1 MALCC
6 TASIDCRAS
15 ARTVVEAGAA
25 LEDAA
30 ERRGRERRGHGRR
43 RKGKRKRRRRKR
55 GRRRRRPAEEELAAV
70 PLSQG
75 LEQHSAAAFEL
86 APARYPEDA
95 VGRAALSIV
104 IALSWAVLA
113 DADVPMWRCEGPR
126 LAP

>member
-1 MALCC
+1 MEE
-6 TASIDCRAS
+6 
-15 ARTVVEAGAA
+15 EAG
-25 LEDAA
+25 
-30 ERRGRERRGHGRR
+30 RGGARGGPPSA
-43 RKGKRKRRRRKR
+43 G
-55 GRRRRRPAEEELAAV
+55 
-70 PLSQG
+70 SQG

-113 DADVPMWRCEGPR
+113 DADVQMWRCEGPR